1 MKNRMKSLISLTL
14 GASVL
19 TFGVVA
25 RGEIKIVVDHNSN
38 ESASP
43 AFKFKNVPTPSKNDA
58 ATNARFT
65 ILDGERD
72 DNGGDLDKLHDGRL
86 PTEEDEPAENFFFNA
101 GTEGGRLRVDLGKVI
116 EIKQINT
123 YSWHPNTRGPQV
135 YKLYA
140 ADGKAPGFDP
150 APKNGT
156 DPQKAGWT
164 PVASVDTR
172 P

>member
-1 MKNRMKSLISLTL
+1 MKNRMQPLISWAL

-19 TFGVVA
+19 AFGAVA
-25 RGEIKIVVDHNSN
+25 RGEIKIVADHNSN

-72 DNGGDLDKLHDGRL
+72 DNGGDLDKLHDGKL

-101 GTEGGRLRVDLGKVI
+101 GTEGGRLRVDLGKAI
-116 EIKQINT
+116 EPKKQ
-123 YSWHPNTRGPQV
+123 S
-135 YKLYA
+135 
-140 ADGKAPGFDP
+140 
-150 APKNGT
+150 
-156 DPQKAGWT
+156 
-164 PVASVDTR
+164 S
-172 P
+172 